1 MKKLDPRLRHA
12 IRQSTERA
20 AEGAVPIT
28 LGASEMADRIGVAS
42 ADAGPDIVEVL
53 VRCTGER
60 ATVLNQLSA
69 AGMRVRFD
77 TQGAQIVVSG
87 EATLETLERLS
98 TLSFVE
104 RVESSRPMVAELD
117 ISRQETRAAAIHRAA
132 IPVRGAGAI
141 VGVIDGGIDYTH
153 PHFRRAD
160 GSSRILLLWDQG
172 APPAPG
178 GTVPYGREYT
188 KADLDRALASSNPR
202 AIVPHEDA
210 VDGHGTHVAGIAAG
224 GDLNGA
230 FSGIAP
236 DADLLVVALKTEAG
250 RTLGRSV
257 RAFDAFTYIVGRA
270 NGRPVAINLSQG
282 MNGGGHSGETVL
294 ETGLDNL
301 ARQPNVA
308 IIKSAG
314 NEQTWRIH
322 AGGRVMGGQTLS
334 LELVV
339 QPNNREEDVVEVWY
353 DGSDAIS
360 IAVQP
365 PGEAP
370 LAFVAPGGQQ
380 EFVTA
385 AGNQV
390 SIDVDTDADDTGDTR
405 ATIIVS
411 TGSVGAIQAGTWR
424 LQLRGD
430 SLRIGR
436 YDAWIERAR
445 RDLPGEQTQ
454 FSGNSADETR
464 TISIPGTARRV
475 ITVGAYVT
483 RPGAGFGGI
492 SSVGQLSAFSSR
504 GPSRYGLQKPEIA
517 APGERIISAR
527 SSNSVRL
534 PEPDQRHT
542 GQSGTSMAAPHVT
555 GAAALILSVRPN
567 LTCEQ
572 VKEILVKTARHDGQ
586 AASAPDNSWGSGKLD
601 VAAAVEQARTARF
614 PRISNVR
621 VNGATLSWETDI
633 PTTGAVRFH
642 THQRKLKLGSI
653 LGRLE
658 DGTPRTEHS
667 LTLADLDSG
676 AYACEILAVSEA
688 GWSTTDDN
696 AGSLYL
702 AQVAASEDR
711 RAPEDD
717 LRLVIGGLNLE
728 VRPDPQTDQPPAA
741 AWLRA
746 QVSFG
751 LTGDI
756 LRRATL
762 DQLPYFVQILAYQP
776 ATGETTVVAVSQG
789 QLRVERSDYTES
801 VNFALRDA
809 GRYQT
814 LGMVI
819 LPDRK
824 VGDVALGPVVHAAL
838 PEGAASED
846 ALLVALDSA

>member
-20 AEGAVPIT
+20 AEGAAPLT
-28 LGASEMADRIGVAS
+28 LGAAEMADRIGVES
-42 ADAGPDIVEVL
+42 ADAGSDIVEVL
-53 VRCTGER
+53 VRCAGQR
-60 ATVLNQLSA
+60 AMVLNQLSE
-69 AGMRVRFD
+69 AGMGIRFD
-77 TQGAQIVVSG
+77 TPGAQIVVSG

-117 ISRQETRAAAIHRAA
+117 ISRQETRAAAIQRAA
-132 IPVRGAGAI
+132 VPVRGAGVI
-141 VGVIDGGIDYTH
+141 VGIVDGGIDYTH

-160 GSSRILLLWDQG
+160 GTSRILLLWDQG
-172 APPAPG
+172 APPTPG
-178 GTVPYGREYT
+178 GAVPYGREYT
-188 KADLDRALASSNPR
+188 KADLDRALASPNPR

-224 GDLNGA
+224 GDLTGA

-236 DADLLVVALKTEAG
+236 DADLLVVALKAEAG

-257 RAFDAFTYIVGRA
+257 RAFDAFTYIVDRA

-322 AGGRVMGGQTLS
+322 AGGQIAEGQTLS
-334 LELVV
+334 LELIV
-339 QPNNREEDVVEVWY
+339 QPNNREEDIIEVWY
-353 DGSDAIS
+353 DGSDAVS

-390 SIDVDTDADDTGDTR
+390 SIDFDTDADDTGDTL
-405 ATIIVS
+405 ATIILS
-411 TGSVGAIQAGTWR
+411 KGSPDVIQAGTWR
-424 LQLRGD
+424 LQLRCD
-430 SLRIGR
+430 SLRVGR

-454 FSGNSADETR
+454 FSANSADETR
-464 TISIPGTARRV
+464 TISIPGTARRI
-475 ITVGAYVT
+475 ITVGSYVT
-483 RPGAGFGGI
+483 RSDAGFGGI
-492 SSVGQLSAFSSR
+492 TSVGQLSAFSSR
-504 GPSRYGLQKPEIA
+504 GPSRYGLRKPEIA

-534 PEPDQRHT
+534 PEPDQLHT
-542 GQSGTSMAAPHVT
+542 GMSGTSMAAPHVT
-555 GAAALILSVRPN
+555 GAAALIFSVRPN

-572 VKEILVKTARHDGQ
+572 VKEILMKTARRDGQ
-586 AASAPDNSWGSGKLD
+586 ASSAPDNSWGSGKLD
-601 VAAAVEQARTARF
+601 VAAAVEQARTAQF
-614 PRISNVR
+614 PRVSNVR

-633 PTTGAVRFH
+633 PTIGMVRFH
-642 THQRKLKLGSI
+642 THHRRLKLGVI

-658 DGTPRTEHS
+658 DETPRTEHS
-667 LTLADLDSG
+667 LTLTDLDAG
-676 AYACEILAVSEA
+676 AYVCEILVVSER
-688 GWSTTDDN
+688 GWSTTEDN
-696 AGSLYL
+696 AGALYL
-702 AQVAASEDR
+702 AHVATSEDR
-711 RAPEDD
+711 RAPEAE
-717 LRLVIGGLNLE
+717 LRLAIGGLSLE
-728 VRPDPQTDQPPAA
+728 VGPEPRPDQPPAA
-741 AWLRA
+741 VWVRA
-746 QVSFG
+746 QVDFG
-751 LTGDI
+751 LTGDT
-756 LRRATL
+756 LQRAAL

-789 QLRVERSDYTES
+789 RLRAERSEYTEN
-801 VNFALRDA
+801 VNFALRDV

-824 VGDVALGPVVHAAL
+824 VGDVALGPVVHTAL
-838 PEGAASED
+838 PADAASED
-846 ALLVALDSA
+846 ALQRAIESA